1 MAVEFGVNPLGLGPG
16 KSSVPTRSC
25 STVQLRRYQSG
36 EIDYTGSISKRG
48 DRRVRTLRYKS
59 ARVVLTRYKGRLKL
73 SQG

>member
-1 MAVEFGVNPLGLGPG
+1 MTIVMLDG
-16 KSSVPTRSC
+16 
-25 STVQLRRYQSG
+25 STASLSIG

-48 DRRVRTLRYKS
+48 DRRVRTLRYES